1 MCVTSNEYVVMVTTF
16 FQCMSLIKLNAKENE
31 WHSAMETLQEGNR
44 KAKKVAKKG
53 EKKKNDLIYEQ
64 QYTNACKL
72 GENWN
77 SNT

>member
-1 MCVTSNEYVVMVTTF
+1 
-16 FQCMSLIKLNAKENE
+16 
-31 WHSAMETLQEGNR
+31 METLQEGNR

-72 GENWN
+72 GEN
-77 SNT
+77 